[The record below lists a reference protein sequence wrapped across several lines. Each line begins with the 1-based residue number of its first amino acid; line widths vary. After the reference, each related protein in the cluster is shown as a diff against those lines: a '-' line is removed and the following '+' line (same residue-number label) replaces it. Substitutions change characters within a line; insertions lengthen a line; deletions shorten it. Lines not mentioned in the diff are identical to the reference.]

1 MACKLGKRAV
11 IAIAAKQS
19 SLCQVVNDILDR
31 HVALLLAMTSALVFS
46 AFLRLCVE
54 RFSNA

>member
-1 MACKLGKRAV
+1 MASKLGKHAV
-11 IAIAAKQS
+11 IASAAKQS

-46 AFLRLCVE
+46 ASLRLCVE